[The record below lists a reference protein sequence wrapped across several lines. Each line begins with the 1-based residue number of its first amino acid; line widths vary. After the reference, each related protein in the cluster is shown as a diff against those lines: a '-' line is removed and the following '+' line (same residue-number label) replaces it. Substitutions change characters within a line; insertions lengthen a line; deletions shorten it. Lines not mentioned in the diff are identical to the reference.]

1 MAYQPSIS
9 SRRNEKWLTL
19 ISMHQIIHKGQLL
32 LAKFYY
38 NVPVKLKLQHP
49 PLLPSRAFE
58 FLENFCANPPFLSQK
73 AVQMPHR
80 RSISGDQMPPL
91 QENSQI
97 PLFFI

>member
-1 MAYQPSIS
+1 MAYEPSIS

-49 PLLPSRAFE
+49 PLLPYRAFE
-58 FLENFCANPPFLSQK
+58 FLKIF
-73 AVQMPHR
+73 V
-80 RSISGDQMPPL
+80 
-91 QENSQI
+91 QI
-97 PLFFI
+97 PPS